1 MAGPRDLVSSPN
13 LFIFIF
19 IGQTFNIW
27 AQDRKIRKHSSE
39 GVFEEC
45 GHVVLKLLQA
55 KQPLLSVSLCI
66 WCHGQHPGLTKVMCL
81 PTSQLWELSG
91 LFSGAWLAWDGG
103 TGSPS
108 VSAILKHLCTPE
120 WLLGIGSK

>member
-55 KQPLLSVSLCI
+55 KQPLLSVYMVS
-66 WCHGQHPGLTKVMCL
+66 W
-81 PTSQLWELSG
+81 PTSWPHSG
-91 LFSGAWLAWDGG
+91 HVSSYFTALG
-103 TGSPS
+103 TEPS
-108 VSAILKHLCTPE
+108 VQWGLASVE
-120 WLLGIGSK
+120 WWHRLTFCVSNSKTFVYT